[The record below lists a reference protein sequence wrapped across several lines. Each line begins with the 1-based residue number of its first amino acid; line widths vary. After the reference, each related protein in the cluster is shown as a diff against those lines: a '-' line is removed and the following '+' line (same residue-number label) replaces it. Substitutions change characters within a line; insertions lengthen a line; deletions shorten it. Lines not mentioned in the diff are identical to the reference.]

1 MEVRTNELNGMNNN
15 LYFRLSVKATQKAT
29 RKLKIIIDSVK

>member
-15 LYFRLSVKATQKAT
+15 LYFRLSVKATQK
-29 RKLKIIIDSVK
+29 LKIIIDSVK